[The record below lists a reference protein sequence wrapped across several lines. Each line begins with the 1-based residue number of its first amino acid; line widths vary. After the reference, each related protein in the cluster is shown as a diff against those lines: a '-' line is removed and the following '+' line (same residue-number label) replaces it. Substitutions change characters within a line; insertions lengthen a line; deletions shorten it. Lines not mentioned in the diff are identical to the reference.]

1 MDENDGLEE
10 IMTHLRDGYN
20 PPPETPREEMWSVI
34 QSRLEPGRE
43 SVVSLETVRKQRS
56 AGWRPVLGWSAAA
69 AALVVLG
76 MGIGRMTAPGPAH
89 PPTTAEASGTGA
101 ETDGADLGPLRVASL
116 EHLVRTESL
125 LTLAQADVSSGQVQP
140 QLGVWARRLLT
151 QTRLLMDA
159 QSGSD
164 PVMEDLLQDL
174 ELVLV
179 QLVNA
184 TDAGDDD
191 PVRRKAELDLALDGL
206 EESEVLPR
214 IRAVVPTGP
223 RYLGT

>member
-1 MDENDGLEE
+1 MSERDELDE
-10 IMTHLRDGYN
+10 IMNDLRDGYN

-34 QSRLEPGRE
+34 QSRLGKERG
-43 SVVSLETVRKQRS
+43 SVVSIDLVRKRRPF
-56 AGWRPVLGWSAAA
+56 AWRPVLGWGTAA

-76 MGIGRMTAPGPAH
+76 LGIGRMTAPGPALQ
-89 PPTTAEASGTGA
+89 PTAAEAG
-101 ETDGADLGPLRVASL
+101 GADLEPLRVASL
-116 EHLVRTESL
+116 EHLARTESL
-125 LTLAQADVSSGQVQP
+125 LTLARADASSGQVQP
-140 QLGVWARRLLT
+140 ELGEWAQRLLT

-159 QSGSD
+159 QPDTD

-174 ELVLV
+174 ELVLA

-184 TDAGDDD
+184 ANAGEND
-191 PVRRKAELDLALDGL
+191 PVRRRAELDLALDGL